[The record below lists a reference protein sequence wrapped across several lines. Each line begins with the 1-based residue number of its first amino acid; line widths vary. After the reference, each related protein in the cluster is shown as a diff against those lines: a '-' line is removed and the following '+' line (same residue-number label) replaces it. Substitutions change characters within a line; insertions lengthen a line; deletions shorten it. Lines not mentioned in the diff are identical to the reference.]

1 MYPIPFSCTLF
12 SFSRVRSGR
21 GMSLRDVATN
31 GKSKTMNR
39 TFRTILGSL
48 GGAALLA
55 ITLSACGTVP
65 PAPVAAVHRND
76 PPAGESS
83 VVQSLHRQLR
93 ERDKRI
99 DELES
104 QLNVLKLIDQDVETR
119 KKPSR
124 PPATLMPIE

>member
-1 MYPIPFSCTLF
+1 
-12 SFSRVRSGR
+12 
-21 GMSLRDVATN
+21 MSLRDVATN

-39 TFRTILGSL
+39 AFRTILGSL
-48 GGAALLA
+48 GGAVLLS

-65 PAPVAAVHRND
+65 HAPVAAVHRND
-76 PPAGESS
+76 APAGESS
-83 VVQSLHRQLR
+83 IVQSLHRQLR

-124 PPATLMPIE
+124 PPATLTPIE

>member
-1 MYPIPFSCTLF
+1 MF
-12 SFSRVRSGR
+12 
-21 GMSLRDVATN
+21 LRDVASN
-31 GKSKTMNR
+31 GKPKTMNR
-39 TFRTILGSL
+39 VFRTIGGSL
-48 GGAALLA
+48 GGAVLLS

-76 PPAGESS
+76 APAGESS

-99 DELES
+99 EKLES
-104 QLNVLKLIDQDVETR
+104 QLNVLKLIDQDVEKR

-124 PPATLMPIE
+124 SAVTLTPIE

>member
-1 MYPIPFSCTLF
+1 
-12 SFSRVRSGR
+12 
-21 GMSLRDVATN
+21 MSLRDVASN
-31 GKSKTMNR
+31 GKPKTMNPV
-39 TFRTILGSL
+39 FRTIWGSL
-48 GGAALLA
+48 GGAVLLS

-76 PPAGESS
+76 PPVGESS
-83 VVQSLHRQLR
+83 VVLSLQRQLR

-124 PPATLMPIE
+124 PPATLTPIE

>member
-1 MYPIPFSCTLF
+1 MF
-12 SFSRVRSGR
+12 
-21 GMSLRDVATN
+21 LRDVASN
-31 GKSKTMNR
+31 GKPKTMNPV
-39 TFRTILGSL
+39 FRTIWGSL
-48 GGAALLA
+48 GGAVLLS

-119 KKPSR
+119 KRPSR
-124 PPATLMPIE
+124 PPVTLTPIE

>member
-1 MYPIPFSCTLF
+1 MF
-12 SFSRVRSGR
+12 
-21 GMSLRDVATN
+21 LRDIASN
-31 GKSKTMNR
+31 GKPKTMNPV
-39 TFRTILGSL
+39 FRTIWGSL
-48 GGAALLA
+48 GGAVLLS

-124 PPATLMPIE
+124 PPVTLRPIE